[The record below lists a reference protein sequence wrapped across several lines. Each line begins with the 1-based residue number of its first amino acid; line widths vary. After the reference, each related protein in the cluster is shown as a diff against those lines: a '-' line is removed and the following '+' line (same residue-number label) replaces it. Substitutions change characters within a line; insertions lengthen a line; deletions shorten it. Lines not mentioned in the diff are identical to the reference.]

1 MKNTSFAPTLGRRQ
15 LLKSLALGGLASV
28 AGSGFAADASS
39 APAALGGAF
48 ARSFAPLDG
57 TLHGGPGEGGQ
68 WAVADIAITGRLPAA
83 LRGTL
88 YRNGP
93 ARFALGSTR
102 YQHWF
107 DGDGMVQAFRLEG
120 GKASYRG
127 QLLRTPKLLEEEAAG
142 RFLYPAFGTPMADG
156 APVRSADTVNPVN
169 INLLAMQG
177 GKSLYALWEG
187 GSALQID
194 PVSLAAKGFK
204 NWSPETQGAPFS
216 AHPRVAPDGTV
227 WSFGY
232 AAHSGKLIV
241 YEIAPNGQ
249 LRRQALLDAPQAD
262 MVHDFAIT
270 ENHLIF
276 LLMPFIAK
284 PGAPPVGSLDR
295 FEWQAQ
301 APMLVLLVSKADFSV
316 RRMELPN
323 GGLFHLGNAWEDKGL
338 IRLGY
343 ARYTEFL
350 PHLKGLG
357 LPSPIARAEQLASW
371 TQVEINLAQGTAR
384 QFDVGLAG
392 VEFPR
397 FDARLTGLRSDFG
410 VLMQN
415 THSATSSEWGM
426 DSVLTHQGETT
437 ARYRYGSDWIA
448 EEHIYV
454 PASDSS
460 APASGWVLGTA
471 LHKASGK
478 TTLSVFEAKAIANG
492 PIAQLS
498 LPFGLPLG
506 LHGQFV
512 AA

>member
-1 MKNTSFAPTLGRRQ
+1 MDSTTFGAPMSRRKI
-15 LLKSLALGGLASV
+15 LKSLAMGGLASM
-28 AGSGFAADASS
+28 ASYSFAADASS
-39 APAALGGAF
+39 GAF
-48 ARSFAPLDG
+48 ARSFAALDG
-57 TLHGGPGEGGQ
+57 ALHAGPGEGGQ
-68 WAVADIAITGRLPAA
+68 WAVADIAIKGRLPEA

-107 DGDGMVQAFRLEG
+107 DGDGMVQTFRLQG

-127 QLLRTPKLLEEEAAG
+127 QLLRTPKLQEEEASG
-142 RFLYPAFGTPMADG
+142 RFLYPGFGTSMADG
-156 APVRSADTVNPVN
+156 APVRSADSVNTAN

-177 GKSLYALWEG
+177 GKSLYALWEA

-194 PVSLAAKGFK
+194 PENLATQGFK
-204 NWSPETQGAPFS
+204 VWSPETQGAPFS
-216 AHPRVAPDGTV
+216 AHPRTAPDGTV
-227 WSFGY
+227 WNFGY
-232 AAHSGKLIV
+232 AAHSGKLII
-241 YEIAPNGQ
+241 YEIAPNGK
-249 LRRQALLDAPQAD
+249 LRRQTMLDAPQAD

-270 ENHLIF
+270 ENYLIF
-276 LLMPFIAK
+276 LLMPLIAK
-284 PGAPPVGSLDR
+284 PGRPPLGSLDR
-295 FEWQAQ
+295 YEWQAQ
-301 APMLVLLVSKADFSV
+301 SPLLVMLVNKSDFSV
-316 RRMELPN
+316 QRMELPN
-323 GGLFHLGNAWEDKGL
+323 GGVFHLGNAWEEKGL

-350 PHLKGLG
+350 PHLKGLS
-357 LPSPIARAEQLASW
+357 LPNPTARPNELARW
-371 TQVEINLAQGTAR
+371 TQVEINLTQGTAR
-384 QFDVGLAG
+384 QSDVGLAG

-397 FDARLTGLRSDFG
+397 FDARLTGLRNDLV

-415 THSATSSEWGM
+415 TGSAGNDDWGM
-426 DSVLTHQGETT
+426 DSVLTHRGENTE
-437 ARYRYGSDWIA
+437 RYRYGSDWIA
-448 EEHIYV
+448 EEHVYV
-454 PASDSS
+454 PAPGSN

-478 TTLSVFEAKAIANG
+478 TTLSVFEANAIAKG
-492 PIAQLS
+492 PVAQLA

>member
-1 MKNTSFAPTLGRRQ
+1 MHTPHFAAAMARRQ
-15 LLKSLALGGLASV
+15 LLKSLAIGGLASV

-39 APAALGGAF
+39 GAF

-57 TLHGGPGEGGQ
+57 ALHAGPGEGGQ
-68 WAVADIAITGRLPAA
+68 WAVADIAITGRLPEA

-107 DGDGMVQAFRLEG
+107 DGDGMVQAFRLQG

-142 RFLYPAFGTPMADG
+142 RFLYPAFGTPMADA
-156 APVRSADTVNPVN
+156 APVRSADAVNPAN
-169 INLLAMQG
+169 INLLPMQG
-177 GKSLYALWEG
+177 GKSLYALWEA

-194 PVSLAAKGFK
+194 PDTLAAQGFK
-204 NWSPETQGAPFS
+204 AWSPETQGAPFS
-216 AHPRVAPDGTV
+216 AHPRIAPDGTV
-227 WSFGY
+227 WNFGY
-232 AAHSGKLIV
+232 SAHSGKLII
-241 YEIAPNGQ
+241 YEIAPGGQ
-249 LRRQALLDAPQAD
+249 LRRQTLLDAPQAD

-270 ENHLIF
+270 ENHLVF
-276 LLMPFIAK
+276 LLMPLLAK

-295 FEWQAQ
+295 YEWQAQ
-301 APMLVLLVSKADFSV
+301 APMLVMLVSKADFSV

-323 GGLFHLGNAWEDKGL
+323 GGVFHIGNAWEDKGL

-357 LPSPIARAEQLASW
+357 LPSPTARLDQLARW

-397 FDARLTGLRSDFG
+397 FDARLTGQRSEFG

-415 THSATSSEWGM
+415 SGSAGNDQWGM
-426 DSVLTHQGETT
+426 DSVVTHSGTTT
-437 ARYRYGSDWIA
+437 ARFRYGSDWIA
-448 EEHIYV
+448 EEHLYV
-454 PASDSS
+454 PAPGSS
-460 APASGWVLGTA
+460 ASASGWVLGTA
-471 LHKASGK
+471 LQKASGR
-478 TTLSVFEAKAIANG
+478 TTLSVFEADAIASG
-492 PIAQLS
+492 PVAQLA

-512 AA
+512 TA